1 MKMEAEFWGAHIA
14 AAKLEAIPAS
24 EYARR
29 QGISV
34 SALYYWQR
42 KLKESGKAGVSVPG
56 SKFVSLRIAAGE
68 LHQNSCTLELPSG
81 IRLGMPSLP
90 SPEWLAALARAV
102 PGAR

>member
-1 MKMEAEFWGAHIA
+1 MSMGTEYWASHIA

-29 QGISV
+29 HGLSV

-42 KLKESGKAGVSVPG
+42 KLKNSDPAGIPVPG
-56 SKFVSLRIAAGE
+56 SKFVSLRIAPSE
-68 LHQNSCTLELPSG
+68 PHPNHCTLELPSG